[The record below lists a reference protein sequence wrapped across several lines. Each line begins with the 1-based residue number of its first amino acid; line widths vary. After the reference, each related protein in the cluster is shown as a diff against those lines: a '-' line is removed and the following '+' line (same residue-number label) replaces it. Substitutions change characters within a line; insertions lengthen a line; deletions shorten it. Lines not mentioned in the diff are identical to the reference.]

1 MPKPLRRIGANKL
14 ATVSEYHASQAM
26 PVVLPVTKRLPQSA
40 HVIERPATGIVLTI
54 ASGSRAGEMIGTD
67 DQEVMIGFSHDC
79 LLRFPSDQHPRSRG
93 RLLLRRGTEG
103 WYVLRVSGDSAFVNQ
118 HLVEDKFPLRSGDMI
133 RLSARGPDVQF
144 TMHSAGVAIRD
155 LVDRYLPPPC
165 ITSQASGDQ
174 AADLAQPTATLAD
187 NQPVAPATFTP
198 ATFTPATVAPAEG
211 AAAEDAAAEDAAAED
226 AAAENAAA
234 SSVVVVATGFMW
246 SDWARGHRSTKMVF
260 ALAVAILVLIAI
272 FALL

>member
-1 MPKPLRRIGANKL
+1 MPKPFRRIGANKL
-14 ATVSEYHASQAM
+14 ATVSEYHSSQAM
-26 PVVLPVTKRLPQSA
+26 PVVLPVLKRPPQST

-79 LLRFPSDQHPRSRG
+79 LLRFPSDQHPQSSG

-103 WYVLRVSGDSAFVNQ
+103 WYVLRVAGDSAFVNQ
-118 HLVEDKFPLRSGDMI
+118 HLLENKFPLRSGDII
-133 RLSARGPDVQF
+133 RLSWRGPDVQF

-155 LVDRYLPPPC
+155 LVDRYLPPQR
-165 ITSQASGDQ
+165 IASQASGDP

-187 NQPVAPATFTP
+187 NRPVAPAED
-198 ATFTPATVAPAEG
+198 APAEDS
-211 AAAEDAAAEDAAAED
+211 AAEDSAAEEF
-226 AAAENAAA
+226 AA
-234 SSVVVVATGFMW
+234 SSQVAAATGYSW
-246 SDWARGHRSTKMVF
+246 SDWARGQRATKMVI
-260 ALAVAILVLIAI
+260 ALVVAILVLIAI